1 MYILLILLLII
12 VLFILLLAI
21 FPINIAVGV
30 NSYEIFEYNLI
41 FSWAKSLVKGNIK
54 NNDGCKILN
63 LYLFN
68 KKILDRPLK
77 NVNGGMNHNI
87 NLIRRIK
94 PDYIV
99 METSYGFNDPSI
111 TGMIYG
117 FISFISQYLNIDEL
131 YHNADFMA
139 EDSFFNIKGLIKVN
153 ALSAIIQ
160 YFYSSNKLYSKKTKG
175 GYEYE

>member
-12 VLFILLLAI
+12 LLFILLLAI
-21 FPINIAVGV
+21 FPVSIAIGV
-30 NSYEIFEYNLI
+30 NSYEIPEYNLT
-41 FSWAKSLVKGNIK
+41 FSWLKSILRGNIK
-54 NNDGCKILN
+54 SNDGIKIIN
-63 LYLFN
+63 LYLFD

-77 NVNGGMNHNI
+77 NVNGGMNNNI

-111 TGMIYG
+111 TGMVYG

-131 YHNADFMA
+131 YHNADFMT
-139 EDSFFNIKGLIKVN
+139 EDSFFNMKGLIKIN